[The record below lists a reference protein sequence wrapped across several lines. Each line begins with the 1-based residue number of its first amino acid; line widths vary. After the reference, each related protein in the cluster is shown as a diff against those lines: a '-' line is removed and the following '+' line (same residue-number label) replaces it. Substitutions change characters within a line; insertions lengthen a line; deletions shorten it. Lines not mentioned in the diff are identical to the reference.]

1 MLNRGVMCRPICTV
15 WGRLWLSTVGQT
27 GAAALRCALP
37 SSHPSTGTQPPMQ
50 PEHFSSMHLTNRFCT
65 KIDRFINVCVIIH
78 SFTRAQSWLTS
89 SRWKMT
95 YCCCSRTSFEYLGE
109 GGRGVQ
115 TWWKG
120 LLAFTDT
127 WWYFMKQ
134 HTLHV
139 QAGSCTAIISER
151 MSISNLCAIEY
162 GTAGY
167 LTGDRRL
174 RFKGLHIQIHQST
187 NDDQAHRLISDL
199 SCFIFILYETVSQ
212 SQRTAPLIQRPT
224 HPYP

>member
-1 MLNRGVMCRPICTV
+1 MGSTHAH
-15 WGRLWLSTVGQT
+15 LWLPRSRQWLLPPTTPPSRLDASAINRIVSLPKKRLMNLNAEQRSHVQAYMHCLRQT
-27 GAAALRCALP
+27 LAQHCRSDRCRCAALCAPIQP
-37 SSHPSTGTQPPMQ
+37 SIHRYSAPNAAWALLIYA
-50 PEHFSSMHLTNRFCT
+50 FSNRFCT

-151 MSISNLCAIEY
+151 NVHFQFVRNWIWDSRLF
-162 GTAGY
+162 
-167 LTGDRRL
+167 DRRPAFAL
-174 RFKGLHIQIHQST
+174 
-187 NDDQAHRLISDL
+187 
-199 SCFIFILYETVSQ
+199 
-212 SQRTAPLIQRPT
+212 
-224 HPYP
+224 